1 MGIQFAEAKELGKS
15 RAEVAEAEIK
25 YEEYKKE
32 YNEHLDKSRSEIIGK
47 VRKIYQDFEELC
59 FSISKIDGQVTMG
72 ELTKKS
78 VYDFYRY
85 KQLLIKHLNKQK
97 K

>member
-1 MGIQFAEAKELGKS
+1 MSRVVIAEY
-15 RAEVAEAEIK
+15 EIK

-32 YNEHLDKSRSEIIGK
+32 YNEYLDKHRSEAVAK

-59 FSISKIDGQVTMG
+59 FSISKIDGQITVDQ
-72 ELTKKS
+72 LTKKS

-85 KQLLIKHLNKQK
+85 KQLLINHLNKQK